1 MSPVDD
7 EDFSMVVGQMPMVPF
22 RIGRVALGVLW
33 EAVVFFLQN
42 PEYAM
47 FCIFLGAALRGVK

>member
-7 EDFSMVVGQMPMVPF
+7 EDFSMVVGQMPLIPF
-22 RIGRVALGVLW
+22 RAGKMMLSALW
-33 EAVVFFLQN
+33 DAIVFFLQN

-47 FCIFLGAALRGVK
+47 FCIFLGAALRGVR